1 MKIRSSILTN
11 LLLSLLFLL
20 PLQTRWIISRAP
32 LGTGTSEYGTISIW
46 AVELLLWVTFVLFLF
61 SGRIKMPR
69 EASGKRIIFLA
80 LALLIYSV
88 LGIFINPSPLRGFFS
103 WIRILDGFL
112 LFVLLAQGGV
122 KNMWM
127 IYSFIMGAALQAVI
141 GIVQF
146 SVQGISPSTLFGVA
160 IHDPG
165 FLGDAVVE
173 TTSGRWLRAYGGLP
187 HPNILGGYLAIAVMF
202 LGTLALWGRKQANPP
217 KFCGTKLGRAK
228 ADMAILFGLLVI
240 SAGLFFTFSRGA
252 WIALAAGGIIFIW
265 NAFLKN
271 GDERFHTL
279 IRFGLPVALLWLVL
293 GLAFVPLLQSRF
305 GSLVPFESV
314 KNRLEERSQSERID
328 EYAEAAALLPSYF
341 ISGTGIGAYS
351 QRLSERTPGLPGYAY
366 QPVHNAYLL
375 LGMELGLPALFLF
388 ATMLLIFISGIKESN
403 RWAIYPPFITLLTL
417 GFFDHYLWS
426 LESGVMLFWVTL
438 GLLYNFRVEE
448 DIF

>member
-1 MKIRSSILTN
+1 MKIRASILTN
-11 LLLSLLFLL
+11 LLLLLLFLL

-32 LGTGTSEYGTISIW
+32 LGTGTSEYGTVSIW
-46 AVELLLWVTFVLFLF
+46 AAELLFWVTFVLFLF
-61 SGRIKMPR
+61 SGRLKAPR
-69 EASGKRIIFLA
+69 EASGKRTIFLA

-122 KNMWM
+122 KNNRLV
-127 IYSFIMGAALQAVI
+127 YSFIMGAALQAVI

-187 HPNILGGYLAIAVMF
+187 HPNILGGYLAVALIF
-202 LGTLALWGRKQANPP
+202 LGTLAVWGRK
-217 KFCGTKLGRAK
+217 RAK
-228 ADMAILFGLLVI
+228 ADTAILFGLLLI

-252 WIALAAGGIIFIW
+252 WIAFAAGGIIFIW

-271 GDERFHTL
+271 GDERFHKF
-279 IRFGLPVALLWLVL
+279 IRFGLPIALLWLVL
-293 GLAFVPLLQSRF
+293 GLTFVPLLQSRF
-305 GSLVPFESV
+305 GSLIPSPEI
-314 KNRLEERSQSERID
+314 KNRLEERSQRERVD
-328 EYAEAAALLPSYF
+328 EYSLAAELFPSYF
-341 ISGTGIGAYS
+341 LSGTGIGAYS
-351 QRLSERTPGLPGYAY
+351 QRLAERAPGLPGYAY

-375 LGMELGLPALFLF
+375 LGLELGLPALFLF
-388 ATMLLIFISGIKESN
+388 AAMLLIFISGIKESN
-403 RWAIYPPFITLLTL
+403 RWAVYPPFIALLSL

-438 GLLYNFRVEE
+438 GLLYNFRAEE
-448 DIF
+448 SSI

>member
-1 MKIRSSILTN
+1 MKIRVSVLTN
-11 LLLSLLFLL
+11 LLLLLLFLL
-20 PLQTRWIISRAP
+20 PLQTRWVISRAP
-32 LGTGTSEYGTISIW
+32 LGTGTSEYGIISIW
-46 AVELLLWVTFVLFLF
+46 AVELLIWITFALFLF
-61 SGRIKMPR
+61 SGRLKAPR
-69 EASGKRIIFLA
+69 EASGKRIFFAA
-80 LALLIYSV
+80 LAILAYSIF
-88 LGIFINPSPLRGFFS
+88 GIFVNPSPLRGFFA
-103 WIRILDGFL
+103 WIRVLDGFL
-112 LFVLLAQGGV
+112 LFLLLAQGGV
-122 KNMWM
+122 KNIWM

-187 HPNILGGYLAIAVMF
+187 HPNILGGYLAVALIFLSTFAV
-202 LGTLALWGRKQANPP
+202 WGRR
-217 KFCGTKLGRAK
+217 RAK
-228 ADMAILFGLLVI
+228 TDIAILFGLLII

-271 GDERFHTL
+271 GDERFHAL

-293 GLAFVPLLQSRF
+293 GLTFVPLLQSRF
-305 GSLVPFESV
+305 GSLIPSSEI
-314 KNRLEERSQSERID
+314 KNRLEERSQRERVD
-328 EYAEAAALLPSYF
+328 EYSLAAELFPNYF
-341 ISGTGIGAYS
+341 LSGTGIGAYS
-351 QRLSERTPGLPGYAY
+351 QRLAERTPGLPGYAY

-375 LGMELGLPALFLF
+375 LGLELGLPALFLF
-388 ATMLLIFISGIKESN
+388 ATMLLIFIFGIKESN

-438 GLLYNFRVEE
+438 GLLYNFRAEE
-448 DIF
+448 GIS